1 MAKTPG
7 ELNAALNA
15 LDAEIAAVSGQRK
28 ALKQTMRALVA
39 DRDKLLAAASAA
51 AKLAA
56 ISPAERAALQEVL
69 QASA

>member
-56 ISPAERAALQEVL
+56 ISPAEREALKKVL
-69 QASA
+69 AASA